1 MQNILITNFCLGLIF
16 KILYVTVFISNHD
29 IYSLSFPYEN
39 MISKDEICK
48 IVEELN
54 AKVKALEE
62 GVYICTDIM
71 ASQKNDTKWVDVSI
85 GKICRDQRA
94 SNEAKKQ
101 NEHMKKYSPY

>member
-1 MQNILITNFCLGLIF
+1 M
-16 KILYVTVFISNHD
+16 
-29 IYSLSFPYEN
+29 SFPYEN
-39 MISKDEICK
+39 MISNDEICK

-71 ASQKNDTKWVDVSI
+71 ASQKNNTKWVDVSI